1 MIHEKIQLISG
12 ELILIRPLSLKDIR
26 ALHRMY
32 PLLSEETKLAYRAL
46 EVLPRPPMRELRGL
60 VLWCLVQIKLALST
74 IGPIRQLL
82 MHIPR
87 GTYLPFVAVNS
98 TGQIVG
104 FISLNI
110 LGRRKRKRYTAAI
123 GKVLRDD
130 YQGKGL
136 GTSFATAVLK
146 VSTPKLYTVVASVYS
161 WNTRNIHVNEKL
173 GFKVIG
179 SRKNERGETVC
190 TMELQ
195 LKSDYTATQIQT
207 PP

>member
-1 MIHEKIQLISG
+1 MIHEKIQLTNG
-12 ELILIRPLSLKDIR
+12 ELILIRPLSLKNIG

-32 PLLSEETKLAYRAL
+32 SLLSKETKLAYRAPKI
-46 EVLPRPPMRELRGL
+46 LPRPPVRELKDL
-60 VLWCLVQIKLALST
+60 VLWYMVQIKLALST

-98 TGQIVG
+98 AGEIVG

-110 LGRRKRKRYTAAI
+110 LGGQKGNKNIAEI

-136 GTSFATAVLK
+136 GISFATAVLRVSAPK
-146 VSTPKLYTVVASVYS
+146 VYKVVATVYE

-173 GFKVIG
+173 GFKITG
-179 SRKNERGETVC
+179 SHKNKHGETVC
-190 TMELQ
+190 TMALQ
-195 LKSDYTATQIQT
+195 LKSD
-207 PP
+207 